1 MVEQYEVN
9 GSEDNIKEMV
19 SCNPES
25 PAGEEVG
32 SQDNFED
39 VLNIESK
46 DSRPASD
53 VRKRRP
59 TGYISTDNLE
69 AHLSLK
75 ELDMRPKSSKCED
88 PVLIETKKG
97 REESKYDRES

>member
-25 PAGEEVG
+25 PAGVEH
-32 SQDNFED
+32 DNFEEI
-39 VLNIESK
+39 LNSEAQG
-46 DSRPASD
+46 RPVVD
-53 VRKRRP
+53 EKVKKRRP

-75 ELDMRPKSSKCED
+75 ELDMRPNSMK
-88 PVLIETKKG
+88 
-97 REESKYDRES
+97 